1 MFYENKDGFNF
12 KSLESLLQPKTSVK
26 DLEQLETAS
35 TLEKFKQSQQL
46 KFEQDP
52 VVDRYV
58 LFQANALAEG
68 ADFDLSSEENI
79 ITSFKFE
86 STFNVVANL
95 VGACMYNS
103 RLLTYGV
110 TMRVGALDNEGA
122 SESIAGSEKKT
133 RKSEYVKNF
142 MTMII

>member
-1 MFYENKDGFNF
+1 M
-12 KSLESLLQPKTSVK
+12 
-26 DLEQLETAS
+26 
-35 TLEKFKQSQQL
+35 
-46 KFEQDP
+46 
-52 VVDRYV
+52 
-58 LFQANALAEG
+58 AEG

-95 VGACMYNS
+95 VGGMYNS
-103 RLLTYGV
+103 RLLTYDPV

-133 RKSEYVKNF
+133 RKSGVRQKFYYFDYLKKFN
-142 MTMII
+142 